1 MGVVR
6 TNQLI
11 GRLLLRVSLCLAA
24 LNLVWAFPKSAFA
37 TESAATTTV
46 LVYNHA
52 HVSPGILST
61 AEHEAG
67 RILDAAGVRIMW
79 VECMESTT
87 VSGEG
92 PCLRRLKSTDIM
104 LRVLPPPA
112 QHRWKA
118 DVFGFAISP
127 ILASVYYD
135 YAVRLALTEYTEFD
149 TRIVLGCVIAHELG
163 HLLLGTNSHS
173 RAGIM
178 QSPWGREQIR
188 RAMTGTLLFTAEQ
201 ANLMRAE
208 VRIRTK
214 LQRSNSKGAFVE
226 TAEQSVDQQ
235 PRETAKLSRPA
246 TVNQPSK
253 RRLALILFGFAGHLR
268 RRTASLWLPRIR
280 SQKKEPEQSDK
291 RVPHVCG

>member
-1 MGVVR
+1 MGAVR

-11 GRLLLRVSLCLAA
+11 GRPLLRVSLGLAA
-24 LNLVWAFPKSAFA
+24 LNLVWASTKSAFA

-67 RILDAAGVRIMW
+67 RILDAAGLRIIW
-79 VECMESTT
+79 VECPSTT
-87 VSGEG
+87 ASAEG

-163 HLLLGTNSHS
+163 HLLLGPNSHT

-178 QSPWGREQIR
+178 QAPWKREQVR
-188 RAMTGTLLFTAEQ
+188 QAMMGTLLFTAEQ
-201 ANLMRAE
+201 AKLMQAE
-208 VRIRTK
+208 ACIRTK
-214 LQRSNSKGAFVE
+214 LQRSNSKGEFVG

-235 PRETAKLSRPA
+235 PRETAKLSRPPHGEPAIEA
-246 TVNQPSK
+246 T
-253 RRLALILFGFAGHLR
+253 AGFD
-268 RRTASLWLPRIR
+268 SI
-280 SQKKEPEQSDK
+280 
-291 RVPHVCG
+291 